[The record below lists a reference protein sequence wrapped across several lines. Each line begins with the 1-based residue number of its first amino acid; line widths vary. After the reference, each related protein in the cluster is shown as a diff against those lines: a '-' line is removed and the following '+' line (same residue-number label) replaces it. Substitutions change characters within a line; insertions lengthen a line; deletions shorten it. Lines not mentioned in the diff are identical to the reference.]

1 MKEIAKI
8 LLDIKAVFLNTKEP
22 YKWSSGIISPIYC
35 DNRIIL
41 SHVKARNKIELEL
54 KKIIQKNFKDIE
66 AVVGT
71 ATAGIPHAAY
81 LSQLLKIPMG
91 YVRASVKD
99 HGRNKIVEG
108 GLTAKTKVVV
118 IEDLISTA
126 RSVLNVVENLK
137 KEKIN
142 VLGLVSIF
150 TYEMNDATS
159 KFKKLKIPA
168 LSLTNYGELIEVALK
183 EKYIEPDELQ
193 KLKKWKKD
201 PWSTEWMK

>member
-41 SHVKARNKIELEL
+41 SHLKARNKIELEL

-91 YVRASVKD
+91 YVRASLKD

-126 RSVLNVVENLK
+126 RSVVNVVENLK

-159 KFKKLKIPA
+159 KFKKLKVPA

>member
-8 LLDIKAVFLNTKEP
+8 LLDIKAVFLNAKEP

-54 KKIIQKNFKDIE
+54 KKVIQKNFKDIE

-81 LSQLLKIPMG
+81 LSHLLKIPMG
-91 YVRASVKD
+91 YVRSSVKD

-126 RSVLNVVENLK
+126 RSVLNVVENLR

-150 TYEMNDATS
+150 TYEMNDATE

-183 EKYIEPDELQ
+183 EKYIEPDELE

>member
-41 SHVKARNKIELEL
+41 SHLKARNKIELEL

>member
-8 LLDIKAVFLNTKEP
+8 LLDIKAVFLNVKEP

-54 KKIIQKNFKDIE
+54 KKVIQKNFKDIE

-81 LSQLLKIPMG
+81 LSHLLKIPMG
-91 YVRASVKD
+91 YVRSSVKD

-126 RSVLNVVENLK
+126 RSVLNVVENLR

-150 TYEMNDATS
+150 TYEMNDATE
-159 KFKKLKIPA
+159 KFKKIKIPA

-183 EKYIEPDELQ
+183 EKYIEPDELE

>member
-8 LLDIKAVFLNTKEP
+8 LLDIKAVFLNAKKP

-54 KKIIQKNFKDIE
+54 KKVIQKNFKDIE

-126 RSVLNVVENLK
+126 RSVLNVVENLR

-142 VLGLVSIF
+142 VLGLISIF
-150 TYEMNDATS
+150 TYEMNDATL

-183 EKYIEPDELQ
+183 EKYIEPDELE

>member
-8 LLDIKAVFLNTKEP
+8 LLDIKAVFLNAKEP
-22 YKWSSGIISPIYC
+22 YKWSSGILSPIYC

-54 KKIIQKNFKDIE
+54 KKLILKNFKNIE

-108 GLTAKTKVVV
+108 GLMPKTKVVV

-126 RSVLNVVENLK
+126 RSVLSVVENLK

-150 TYEMNDATS
+150 TYEMKDANS

-168 LSLTNYGELIEVALK
+168 LSLTNYEELIEVAL
-183 EKYIEPDELQ
+183 EENYIELDELQ

-201 PWSTEWMK
+201 PWSMEWMK

>member
-8 LLDIKAVFLNTKEP
+8 LLDIKAVFLNVKEP

-54 KKIIQKNFKDIE
+54 KKVIQKNFKDIE

-81 LSQLLKIPMG
+81 LSHLLKIPMG
-91 YVRASVKD
+91 YVRSSVKD

-126 RSVLNVVENLK
+126 RSVLNVVENLR

-150 TYEMNDATS
+150 TYEMNDATE

-168 LSLTNYGELIEVALK
+168 LSLTNYEELIEVALK
-183 EKYIEPDELQ
+183 EKYIEPDELE

>member
-8 LLDIKAVFLNTKEP
+8 LLDIKAVFLNAKEP

-54 KKIIQKNFKDIE
+54 KKVIQKNFKDIE

>member
-8 LLDIKAVFLNTKEP
+8 LLDIKAVFLNAKEP

>member
-8 LLDIKAVFLNTKEP
+8 LLDIKAVFLNAKEP

-54 KKIIQKNFKDIE
+54 KKVIQKNFKDIE

-126 RSVLNVVENLK
+126 RSVLNVVENLR

-142 VLGLVSIF
+142 VLGLISIF
-150 TYEMNDATS
+150 TYEMNDATL

-183 EKYIEPDELQ
+183 EKYIEPDELE

>member
-8 LLDIKAVFLNTKEP
+8 LLDIKAVFLNAKEP

-54 KKIIQKNFKDIE
+54 KKVIQKNFKDIE

-91 YVRASVKD
+91 YVRASVKN

-126 RSVLNVVENLK
+126 RSVLNVVENLR

-142 VLGLVSIF
+142 VLGLISIF
-150 TYEMNDATS
+150 TYEMNDATL

-183 EKYIEPDELQ
+183 EKYIEPDELE

>member
-8 LLDIKAVFLNTKEP
+8 LLDIKAVFLNVKEP

-54 KKIIQKNFKDIE
+54 KKVIQKNFKDIE

-81 LSQLLKIPMG
+81 LSHLLKIPMG
-91 YVRASVKD
+91 YVRSSVKD

-126 RSVLNVVENLK
+126 RSVLNVVENLR

-150 TYEMNDATS
+150 TYEMNDATE

-183 EKYIEPDELQ
+183 EKYIEPDQLE

>member
-8 LLDIKAVFLNTKEP
+8 LLDIKAVFLNVKEP

-91 YVRASVKD
+91 YVRASFKD

-108 GLTAKTKVVV
+108 GLSSKTKVVV

-126 RSVLNVVENLK
+126 RSVLNVVENLR

-168 LSLTNYGELIEVALK
+168 FSLTNYGELIEVALK
-183 EKYIEPDELQ
+183 EKYIEPEELQ

>member
-8 LLDIKAVFLNTKEP
+8 LLDIKAVFLNVKEP

-54 KKIIQKNFKDIE
+54 KKVIQKNFKDIE

-81 LSQLLKIPMG
+81 LSHLLKIPMG

-126 RSVLNVVENLK
+126 RSVLNVVENLR

-150 TYEMNDATS
+150 TYEMNDANE

-183 EKYIEPDELQ
+183 EKYIEPDELE

>member
-8 LLDIKAVFLNTKEP
+8 LLDIKAVFLNAKEP

-54 KKIIQKNFKDIE
+54 KKVIQKNFKDIE

-91 YVRASVKD
+91 YVRVSVKD

-126 RSVLNVVENLK
+126 RSVLNVVENLR

-142 VLGLVSIF
+142 VLGLISIF
-150 TYEMNDATS
+150 TYEMNDATL

-183 EKYIEPDELQ
+183 EKYIEPDELE

>member
-8 LLDIKAVFLNTKEP
+8 LLDIKAVFLNVKEP

-54 KKIIQKNFKDIE
+54 KKVIQKNFKDIE

-81 LSQLLKIPMG
+81 LSHLLKIPMG
-91 YVRASVKD
+91 YVRSSVKD

-126 RSVLNVVENLK
+126 RSVLNVVENLR

-150 TYEMNDATS
+150 TYEMNDATE

-183 EKYIEPDELQ
+183 EKYIEPDELE